1 MGTLLAQELAQRG
14 VRVIVYDPVGSKNSL
29 SAHGEN
35 GRFAPSARECIA
47 QSDVVVLAT
56 PWKEFLDLTATD
68 WARPGSPRIVVDCWR
83 VLKYLAH
90 VNGVRYLCLGSG
102 SAVQLAAAFVALS
115 SRAD

>member
-1 MGTLLAQELAQRG
+1 MKAASVVGLGKLGAPLAACLAAKGMRVYG
-14 VRVIVYDPVGSKNSL
+14 VDTDPRKVEAIRQGQ
-29 SAHGEN
+29 
-35 GRFAPSARECIA
+35 APIFEPG
-47 QSDVVVLAT
+47 L

-68 WARPGSPRIVVDCWR
+68 WARPDSPRIVVDCWR

-90 VNGVRYLCLGSG
+90 VNGVRYLCLGNG